1 MGNVVNL
8 NRVRKAQVRLKE
20 AETAVENRVR
30 FGRSK
35 AERKASQDAAER
47 ERRRHEDH
55 ALTERD
61 KDEKPRG

>member
-1 MGNVVNL
+1 MGDVVNL
-8 NRVRKAQVRLKE
+8 NRARKANARLKE
-20 AETAVENRVR
+20 VESAAENRVR
-30 FGRSK
+30 FGRTK

-47 ERRRHEDH
+47 ERRRHDDH